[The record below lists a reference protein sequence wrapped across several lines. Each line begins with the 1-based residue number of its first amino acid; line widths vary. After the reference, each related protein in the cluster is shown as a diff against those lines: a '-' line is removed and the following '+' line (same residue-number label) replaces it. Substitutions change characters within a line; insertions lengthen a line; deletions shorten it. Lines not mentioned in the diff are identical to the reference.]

1 MRKEENLNMKTY
13 LLSLSQMLKDNPL
26 VEDIPLWI
34 GGLLLIYGVQKLFD
48 IHYYRKNIRNK
59 NDETEE
65 ETKTRKK
72 MKR

>member
-34 GGLLLIYGVQKLFD
+34 GGLLLIWAVVSLFD
-48 IHYYRKNIRNK
+48 MYLLKKRKIKAREKEK
-59 NDETEE
+59 NE
-65 ETKTRKK
+65 
-72 MKR
+72 